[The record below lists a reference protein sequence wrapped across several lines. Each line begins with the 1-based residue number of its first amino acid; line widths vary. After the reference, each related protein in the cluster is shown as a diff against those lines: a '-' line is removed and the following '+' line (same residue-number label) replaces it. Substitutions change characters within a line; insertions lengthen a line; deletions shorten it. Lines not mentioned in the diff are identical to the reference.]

1 MRLNPFFFFFTTAQV
16 VALLLL
22 SAPRQLALLLALPA
36 AFGAASLALHAS
48 LVVESPPWLRTGPR
62 ADADAAR
69 QARSRLGL
77 AGGSSGGGSSGR
89 DPAGALL
96 AVSEDGDGD
105 DEAAEGHFS
114 DDGSS
119 SSSSETASRKLG
131 LCEVWGDSKLRL
143 PCIVVTALLVGQQL
157 SGINAVSMR

>member
-77 AGGSSGGGSSGR
+77 AGGSSGGGSGGR

-96 AVSEDGDGD
+96 AVSEDGD

>member
-1 MRLNPFFFFFTTAQV
+1 

-77 AGGSSGGGSSGR
+77 AGGSSGGR

-114 DDGSS
+114 DDGSGS